1 VGFEQNLRVYL
12 ESRQRAST
20 GEPRL
25 RHVDEYELYRH
36 LLERLRALEHA
47 GEAKAV
53 QRLFDEW
60 PLTRLATFAQFLE
73 AFPQQLAPTEPQAAV
88 AFACRALDVAIGR
101 LDPEVSLVER
111 LDMER
116 IVRLFDRFD
125 AAHAQLPRYALENH
139 LVRRSPP
146 HPARPAEPTLTELG
160 RIFLQLRGKNG
171 VRWLM
176 TCEVVQ
182 NTGPS
187 DPWHVP
193 QALLQE
199 VMTAYG
205 ITPYFIDD
213 KGDFEYSEDTRNR
226 LVSLGVLSAVV
237 DRPGGVVLEYRVEPS
252 MRDVV
257 QAVLNIGPWHTAV
270 RALLEDERAS
280 VLPGSSATT
289 SEATIEQ
296 TKLIVHEVRNA
307 LIPVRHDIEALRA
320 FAAEHAQQE
329 RIDAAKQGVARVL
342 DFVEAMAQMSEVITE
357 PAARYEIGELV
368 DEAVGW
374 VDANR
379 RVVRVASAQAA
390 HVLAPRVRFARAIS
404 NVVGNALQVTTAK
417 QPVRISITGGSGV
430 VRVIVDD
437 GGPGIPVEHRARVFL
452 EGVTMRPDG
461 MGSGFGLAFARRVV
475 VDVLH
480 GKIWCEDSDLGGARF
495 VIEVPESS
503 PE

>member
-1 VGFEQNLRVYL
+1 MFERNLRAYL

-20 GEPRL
+20 SEPRL
-25 RHVDEYELYRH
+25 RHIDEYELYRH

-73 AFPQQLAPTEPQAAV
+73 AFPQQLAPTEPRASV
-88 AFACRALDVAIGR
+88 AFACRALDAAIDR

-125 AAHAQLPRYALENH
+125 AAHAQLPSYALENH
-139 LVRRSPP
+139 LVRRPP
-146 HPARPAEPTLTELG
+146 LHPATLTRLELTEFG
-160 RIFLQLRGKNG
+160 RVFLRLRGKDA

-176 TCEVVQ
+176 TGEMAMSVGPRDPWHAPRALFEEAVAPHAIRMLSERERYFAYSEQTLDRLTQLGVLQALTGPDEEVVQ
-182 NTGPS
+182 YRAAG
-187 DPWHVP
+187 
-193 QALLQE
+193 ALL
-199 VMTAYG
+199 
-205 ITPYFIDD
+205 
-213 KGDFEYSEDTRNR
+213 
-226 LVSLGVLSAVV
+226 
-237 DRPGGVVLEYRVEPS
+237 
-252 MRDVV
+252 DVV
-257 QAVLNIGPWHTAV
+257 QALLEPNPWHTAV
-270 RALLEDERAS
+270 RALLEDERTLAI
-280 VLPGSSATT
+280 PGSSNA

-307 LIPVRHDIEALRA
+307 LIPVRHDLEALRA

-329 RIDAAKQGVARVL
+329 RIDSAKQGIARVL
-342 DFVEAMAQMSEVITE
+342 DFVEAMVQMSELITE
-357 PAARYEIGELV
+357 PVVRCEIGAVV

-374 VDANR
+374 VDASR
-379 RVVRVASAQAA
+379 RVVRIASSQTA
-390 HVLAPRVRFARAIS
+390 HVMAPRVRLARAIS
-404 NVVGNALQVTTAK
+404 NVVGNALQAAMAE
-417 QPVRISITGGSGV
+417 QPVRVSIVPGTGV
-430 VRVIVDD
+430 VRIIVDD

-461 MGSGFGLAFARRVV
+461 TGSGFGLAFARRVV
-475 VDVLH
+475 EGALH